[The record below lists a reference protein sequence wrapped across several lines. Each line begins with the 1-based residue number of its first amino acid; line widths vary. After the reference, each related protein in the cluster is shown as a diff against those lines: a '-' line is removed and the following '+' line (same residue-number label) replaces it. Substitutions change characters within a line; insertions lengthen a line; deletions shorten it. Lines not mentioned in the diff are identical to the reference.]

1 MMRMIV
7 LPIAANMIY
16 VLEGV
21 LVDLDR
27 YLAVKLHEELRKSRP
42 LRRSAAPRAAR

>member
-7 LPIAANMIY
+7 FPLAANMLY

-42 LRRSAAPRAAR
+42 VRRALRPR